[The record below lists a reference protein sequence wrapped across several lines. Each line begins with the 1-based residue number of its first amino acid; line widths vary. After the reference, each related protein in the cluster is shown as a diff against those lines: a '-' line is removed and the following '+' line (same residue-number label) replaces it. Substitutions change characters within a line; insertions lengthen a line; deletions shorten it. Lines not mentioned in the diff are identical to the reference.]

1 MNSFILMYGYSYHD
15 FFGGRFYLVEY
26 LDLLSSQNKYV
37 RIGRLFMSHKNRNID
52 CTLLFFHF

>member
-1 MNSFILMYGYSYHD
+1 MNSYILMYEYSYHD
-15 FFGGRFYLVEY
+15 SFAGRFYLVKS

-37 RIGRLFMSHKNRNID
+37 RIGRSFMSHNNRNID